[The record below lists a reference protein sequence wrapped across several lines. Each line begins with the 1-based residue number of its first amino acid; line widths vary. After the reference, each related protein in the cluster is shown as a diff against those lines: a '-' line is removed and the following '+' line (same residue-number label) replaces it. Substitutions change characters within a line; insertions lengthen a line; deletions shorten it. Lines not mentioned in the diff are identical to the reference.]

1 MIYKEYTEIKMVEI
15 LGKLPE
21 IEEQTLPAGVKLEPT
36 ATQIC
41 IGSDD
46 YPRCV
51 LFPTLVVTSD
61 EDGTPVIRSIQVYGT
76 VQGLHP
82 ELLNVK
88 TKGTSRDGY
97 TVLGWGTPD
106 YDAKVYGDVTVFP
119 VSQVSGDMLYID
131 GTQIS
136 PKGTSA
142 QFATSLINKWKGK
155 GLYPL
160 MLTGAVDDVGNVLR
174 NDFIKEKQLL
184 VESSNIPMA
193 VANSDP
199 ISDIQL
205 TNVDQAIGIDNNKTG
220 NHSFKVVQPKTT
232 GRVQHLSADL
242 AAIMEELKKIS
253 LRMDRFEGRAQG
265 ETSVAPKYSPS
276 AAPAQPQPSSL
287 NSIMHWV
294 ENANT
299 RQEGKIVPLLTQFSD
314 KDQDGRM
321 FYKLLA
327 NSTPTRVVGATTEEN
342 QMNKVKRIIESS
354 KSMGLNL
361 TAEWVIANGVRG
373 PSADQI
379 KEYKVQGTITPDK
392 KAREINPVEAGS
404 VNIVTARKI
413 AKNAIAPGVFE
424 AKQQEIIDYVVEMM
438 ASNGGKGLDQNQIKS
453 LVNRYKTQ
461 KPAALPTRRDMPV
474 SQKPRM
480 YQPNLDNFQSI
491 QPAHSSSE
499 EESNPFGAIEG
510 GKEY

>member
-1 MIYKEYTEIKMVEI
+1 MIYKENSVIKMVEI
-15 LGKLPE
+15 LGKIPE
-21 IEEQTLPAGVKLEPT
+21 LQEQTLPAEVKLEPT
-36 ATQIC
+36 ATRIS
-41 IGSDD
+41 IGSDN

-61 EDGTPVIRSIQVYGT
+61 DDGSPVIRSMQVYGT

-88 TKGTSRDGY
+88 TKGISRDGY
-97 TVLGWGTPD
+97 TVLGWGTVD
-106 YDAKVYGDVTVFP
+106 YDADVYGDVTVFP
-119 VSQVSGDMLYID
+119 VSQVSGDTLYVD

-160 MLTGAVDDVGNVLR
+160 ILTGAVDELGNVLR

-199 ISDIQL
+199 ISDVQL

-220 NHSFKVVQPKTT
+220 NHSFKVVQPKTN

-242 AAIMEELKKIS
+242 SAILEELRKIN
-253 LRMDRFEGRAQG
+253 LRIDRIEGAPSR
-265 ETSVAPKYSPS
+265 ETPITPRYSQPPPS
-276 AAPAQPQPSSL
+276 APPSTNL

-294 ENANT
+294 ENANM

-314 KDQDGRM
+314 RDQDGRM
-321 FYKLLA
+321 FYKLLS
-327 NSTPTRVVGATTEEN
+327 NSTPTRNVGPTTEEN
-342 QMNKVKRIIESS
+342 QMKKISRIIESS
-354 KSMGLNL
+354 KSMGLDL
-361 TAEWVIANGVRG
+361 TPEWIIANGVRG
-373 PSADQI
+373 PTADQI
-379 KEYKVQGTITPDK
+379 KEFRTFGTITAEK
-392 KAREINPVEAGS
+392 KGREITPVEAGAVS
-404 VNIVTARKI
+404 IVTATKI
-413 AKNAIAPGVFE
+413 AKNAIAPSVFQ
-424 AKQQEIIDYVVEMM
+424 AKEKEIVDYVVAIM

-453 LVNRYKTQ
+453 LVNKYKVP
-461 KPAALPTRRDMPV
+461 KPTPLPTRRDMPI
-474 SQKPRM
+474 STKPKL
-480 YQPNLDNFQSI
+480 YQPTLQEFENV
-491 QPAHSSSE
+491 QPSTSQSE
-499 EESNPFGAIEG
+499 EEDNPFGAIEG
-510 GKEY
+510 GREY